1 MVEGFSQE
9 MWKAMSPK
17 RNEAAFIQE
26 RESWYYLGNSFGSL
40 GKKKMDFNV
49 QKL

>member
-9 MWKAMSPK
+9 MWKATSPK
-17 RNEAAFIQE
+17 RNEAFIQE

-40 GKKKMDFNV
+40 GKKLDFNV